1 MSRIGK
7 NPIEIPLGVEVNI
20 NEGTFAVKGPK
31 GKLSV
36 NIPEVIEHK
45 IENNILSFSRVNEEK
60 KSKSLHGL
68 IRSLVFNAIE
78 GVSKGF
84 TKTLKFEGVGYKVE
98 LSGDRLL
105 FRLGFSHPV
114 LILPPDGI
122 SFEVPKT
129 PINTIYIK
137 GADKQLIGEIAA
149 RIRKLRPP
157 EPYKGKGI
165 RYEGEFIRRKA
176 GKATAK

>member
-7 NPIEIPLGVEVNI
+7 NPIEIPPKVQVSIIDGLL
-20 NEGTFAVKGPK
+20 TAKGPN
-31 GKLSV
+31 GELSV
-36 NIPEVIEHK
+36 SIPDVIEHK
-45 IENNILSFSRVNEEK
+45 IENNVLTFSRVNEEK
-60 KSKSLHGL
+60 SSKAIHGL
-68 IRSLVFNAIE
+68 TRSLASNAIE

-98 LSGDRLL
+98 QLGEKLM
-105 FRLGFSHPV
+105 FRLGYSHPI

-129 PINTIYIK
+129 PLNTIYVK
-137 GADKQLIGEIAA
+137 GADKQLVGEIAA

-157 EPYKGKGI
+157 EPYKGKGL
-165 RYEGEFIRRKA
+165 RYEGEYIRRKA
-176 GKATAK
+176 GKASA